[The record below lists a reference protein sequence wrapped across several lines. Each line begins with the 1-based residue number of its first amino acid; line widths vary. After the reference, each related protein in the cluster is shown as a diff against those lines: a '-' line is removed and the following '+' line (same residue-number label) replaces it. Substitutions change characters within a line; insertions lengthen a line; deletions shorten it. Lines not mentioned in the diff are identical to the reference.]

1 MKYLLYETAD
11 LANQANHRF
20 ARAAGMR
27 GCQNC
32 EPRCP
37 DCTGDTSST
46 VYRYAVL
53 ANPETGQAALCLD
66 DDGAALSDEQRAVM
80 LDELPWSVPESPGV

>member
-1 MKYLLYETAD
+1 MKYLIYETLE

-27 GCQNC
+27 GCQDC
-32 EPRCP
+32 EPRCT
-37 DCTGDTSST
+37 DCTGDTGST

-53 ANPETGQAALCLD
+53 ANPETGQAALGLD
-66 DDGAALSDEQRAVM
+66 DDGAALSEEQRAAM
-80 LDELPWSVPESPGV
+80 LDELPWAVPESPGV